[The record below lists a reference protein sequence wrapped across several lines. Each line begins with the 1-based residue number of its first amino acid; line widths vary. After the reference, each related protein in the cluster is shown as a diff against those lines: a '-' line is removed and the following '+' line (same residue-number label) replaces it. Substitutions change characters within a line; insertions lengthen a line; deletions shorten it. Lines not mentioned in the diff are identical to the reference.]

1 MSNVGIYTPDDK
13 NVNSVDNNADT
24 HDDSAANNIMRSAVT
39 KRSNRL
45 ELLAP
50 AKNADFGIEAIRHGA
65 DAVYIGGPAFGAR
78 ASAGNSIEDIARLCQ
93 FAHQYHAQV
102 FVALNTILMDNELD
116 AAQKLIWQIYEAGA
130 DALIVQDMGILQLDL
145 PPIALHAS
153 TQMDNRNPEKVAF
166 LEQVGFSQVVLAREL
181 GLSQIRDVAANTNM
195 QIEFFIHG
203 ALCVAFSGLCNLSH
217 SFSNRSANRGEC
229 SQLCRLPA
237 DLKTRQG
244 DVLAKNEHL
253 LSLKDNN
260 QTDNLEALID
270 AGVRSF
276 KIEGRLKDLSYVK
289 NVTAHYRQE
298 LDKIIARRSEF
309 VASSHGR
316 CEHSF
321 TPDPEKTFN
330 RGKTDYFVHE
340 RSQGM
345 NDFRSPKYIGEEIA
359 TVKHIGSDFIDVV
372 SAETFNN
379 GDGLC
384 FFPSDYADAKKS
396 DDKLKGLRVNR
407 ADGSKLFVAR
417 MPKELKVGMTIYRNH
432 NQAFEAV
439 LAKESSKRIIGVN
452 LALADTDDGVSLT
465 MTDIYGHSATQS
477 LVIEK
482 TAATDVDKA
491 LQGLHKQLGKL
502 GSTDFKPHAINIETA
517 QAWFIPTSLLNG
529 LRRDTVAALELARAN
544 DYQRP
549 KPWKYNQEAVYP
561 VKHLS
566 YLGNVANEQAK
577 AFYQRHGVI
586 EIQDTYEKNG
596 INEDVP
602 LMITKHCL
610 RFNFNL
616 CPKQVPGIKA
626 EPMVL
631 EIGKDVLKLVFDC
644 PKCEMM
650 VVGENRQ
657 VRSTD

>member
-1 MSNVGIYTPDDK
+1 MSNVGIFRPSEKSETAPQTPLE
-13 NVNSVDNNADT
+13 T
-24 HDDSAANNIMRSAVT
+24 RT
-39 KRSNRL
+39 NRL

-78 ASAGNSIEDIARLCQ
+78 ASASAGNSVEDIARLCT

-102 FVALNTILMDNELD
+102 FVAINTILMNEGELD
-116 AAQKLIWQIYEAGA
+116 AAQKLIWLVYEAGA

-181 GLSQIRDVAANTNM
+181 GLSQIRDVAAKTNM

-203 ALCVAFSGLCNLSH
+203 ALCVAYSGLCNLSH

-229 SQLCRLPA
+229 SQLCRLPG

-244 DVLAKNEHL
+244 EVLAQNEHL

-289 NVTAHYRQE
+289 NVTAHYRQA
-298 LDKIIARRSEF
+298 LDKIIAARPEF
-309 VASSHGR
+309 TASSHGR

-345 NDFRSPKYIGEEIA
+345 NDFRSPKYIGEEIGI
-359 TVKHIGSDFIDVV
+359 VKRIGSDYIEV
-372 SAETFNN
+372 SSEHSFNN

-384 FFPSDYADAKKS
+384 FFPSNFAEAKQS
-396 DDKLKGLRVNR
+396 DDKLKGMRVNR
-407 ADGSKLFVAR
+407 VDGLKLFLLR

-432 NQAFEAV
+432 NQAFETV
-439 LAKESSKRIIGVN
+439 LAKESAKRIIDVDVV
-452 LALADTDDGVSLT
+452 LADTADGVSLT
-465 MTDIYGHSATQS
+465 MTDIYGHSAVQT
-477 LVIEK
+477 LVFEK
-482 TAATDVDKA
+482 APATDVEKT
-491 LQGLHKQLGKL
+491 LLGLRKQLGKL
-502 GSTDFKPHAINIETA
+502 GSTDFKVRVMSIDTA
-517 QAWFIPTSLLNG
+517 LPWFIPTSVLNG
-529 LRRDTVAALELARAN
+529 LRRDTVAALELVRAN
-544 DYQRP
+544 HYQRP
-549 KPWKYNQEAVYP
+549 KAWKYNQEAIYP

-566 YLGNVANEQAK
+566 YLGNVANDKAK
-577 AFYQRHGVI
+577 AFYQRHGVV

-596 INEDVP
+596 VTEDVP
-602 LMITKHCL
+602 LMVTKHCL

-616 CPKQVPGIKA
+616 CPKEVPGIKA
-626 EPMVL
+626 DPMVL

-644 PKCEMM
+644 PKCEML
-650 VVGENRQ
+650 VVAENRQ
-657 VRSTD
+657 VRSE

>member
-1 MSNVGIYTPDDK
+1 MSNVGIFRPNDKPDTAPQPPLERK
-13 NVNSVDNNADT
+13 
-24 HDDSAANNIMRSAVT
+24 
-39 KRSNRL
+39 SNRL

-78 ASAGNSIEDIARLCQ
+78 ATAGNSVEDIARLCA

-102 FVALNTILMDNELD
+102 FVAINTILMDEGELE
-116 AAQKLIWQIYEAGA
+116 AAQKLIWQVYEAGA

-153 TQMDNRNPEKVAF
+153 TQMDNRSPEKVAF

-181 GLSQIRDVAANTNM
+181 GLSQIRDVAAKTNM

-203 ALCVAFSGLCNLSH
+203 ALCVAYSGLCNLSH

-229 SQLCRLPA
+229 SQLCRLPG

-244 DVLAKNEHL
+244 EVLAQNEHL

-298 LDKIIARRSEF
+298 LDKIIAKRPEF
-309 VASSHGR
+309 SASSHGR

-345 NDFRSPKYIGEEIA
+345 NDFRSPKYIGEEVA
-359 TVKHIGSDFIDVV
+359 KVKRIGKDFVEV
-372 SAETFNN
+372 TSEETFNN

-384 FFPSDYADAKKS
+384 FFPSNFAEAKQS
-396 DDKLKGLRVNR
+396 DDKLKGMRVNR
-407 ADGSKLFVAR
+407 SDGLKLHLTRV
-417 MPKELKVGMTIYRNH
+417 PKELQVGMTIYRNH

-439 LAKESSKRIIGVN
+439 LAKESAKRIIGVDIV
-452 LALADTDDGVSLT
+452 LADTIDGVSLT
-465 MTDIYGHSATQS
+465 MTDIYGHSATQT
-477 LVIEK
+477 LVCEK
-482 TAATDVDKA
+482 TPATDVEKT
-491 LQGLHKQLGKL
+491 LKGLRKQLGKL
-502 GSTDFKPHAINIETA
+502 GSTDFNAQQINIETA
-517 QAWFIPTSLLNG
+517 QAWFIPTSVLNG
-529 LRRDTVAALELARAN
+529 LRRDTVAALELARVN

-549 KPWKYNQEAVYP
+549 KAWKYNQDAIYP

-566 YLGNVANEQAK
+566 YLGNVANDKAK

-586 EIQDTYEKNG
+586 EIEDTYEKNG
-596 INEDVP
+596 VTEDVP
-602 LMITKHCL
+602 LMVTKHCL

-616 CPKQVPGIKA
+616 CPKEVPGIKA

-650 VVGENRQ
+650 VVAENRQ
-657 VRSTD
+657 VPNSQKV